1 MLQHY
6 ITEVLF
12 KQHTCSIPQV
22 GTFTIQHI
30 PAHYSVVEQVL
41 TPPRQQVNF
50 ETRWEDDGSCLHWI
64 SQKEN
69 LVEQVARLKME
80 KYLQEFRENLQT
92 GQPVDLPGIGNLRL
106 DPFGQI
112 RFTAQEL
119 PDAWQPIS
127 LQPVLRPETAQ
138 KVLQGNTEVVNHEV
152 VEHTT
157 VVPEEFES
165 QGRFRWWWVI
175 VPAVA
180 IAAVVSFFLLKDQF
194 NGYTPVAA
202 DKTAA
207 APAAAAPVEDT
218 VQAAAVIE
226 PVAPVSDSIDYFV
239 VFQTFK
245 TRETAEKN
253 HNKRLSW
260 GHKEVVL
267 YTSKDSLYNLA
278 VHFRTLRADT
288 TQAKDSIA
296 QKYSAAVRIEY

>member
-41 TPPRQQVNF
+41 EPPRQEVSF

-69 LVEQVARLKME
+69 LVEPVAKLKME
-80 KYLQEFRENLQT
+80 KYLQEFRESLQT

-119 PDAWQPIS
+119 PDAWQPIT
-127 LQPVLRPETAQ
+127 LQPVLRPETAP
-138 KVLQGNTEVVNHEV
+138 KVLQGNTEVVNHEI

-165 QGRFRWWWVI
+165 QGRFRWWWVA
-175 VPAVA
+175 VPAVV
-180 IAAVVSFFLLKDQF
+180 IAGIVSFFLLKDQF
-194 NGYTPVAA
+194 QEYTPVA
-202 DKTAA
+202 DTKTVDATP
-207 APAAAAPVEDT
+207 APAADT
-218 VQAAAVIE
+218 VPVTPA
-226 PVAPVSDSIDYFV
+226 VAPVATPPVSDTIAYYV

-245 TRETAEKN
+245 SRETAEKK
-253 HNKRLSW
+253 HTQRLNW
-260 GHKEVVL
+260 GHSEVVL

-278 VHFRTLRADT
+278 VYFRTLPADT
-288 TQAKDSIA
+288 VKAKDSISHKFSS
-296 QKYSAAVRIEY
+296 QVRIEY